1 MDWADD
7 IAYSVHDLEDGI
19 ASEMLQPWRW
29 QTDAFI
35 QEVCEATAAAPVRW
49 TAGRPPTYD
58 IVAPIVEELTK
69 RLTDPLDRAETV
81 PLDVIRDVTRH
92 YIDRFATAIGVKKN
106 GDGETLFDWDLHVD
120 EQIRIENQVLKSIT
134 FAFVIDDAET
144 RRLAFKGKEILRRLF
159 RALYENATCR
169 GYERLL
175 LFPRSMRDELDT
187 LSAAQV
193 ARHVC
198 DYLAS
203 MTEGQALRLYSRLFE
218 PSAAAEFGH
227 V

>member
-1 MDWADD
+1 M
-7 IAYSVHDLEDGI
+7 
-19 ASEMLQPWRW
+19 
-29 QTDAFI
+29 
-35 QEVCEATAAAPVRW
+35 
-49 TAGRPPTYD
+49 
-58 IVAPIVEELTK
+58 
-69 RLTDPLDRAETV
+69 
-81 PLDVIRDVTRH
+81 IRDVTRH

-144 RRLAFKGKEILRRLF
+144 RRLAFKGKEILRRL
-159 RALYENATCR
+159 LYENATCR